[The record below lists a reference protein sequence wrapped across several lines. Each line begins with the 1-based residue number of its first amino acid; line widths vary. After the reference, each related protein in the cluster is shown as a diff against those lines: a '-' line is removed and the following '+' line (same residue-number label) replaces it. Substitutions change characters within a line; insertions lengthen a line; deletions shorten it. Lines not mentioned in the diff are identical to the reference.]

1 MDNVDNGNDMFQ
13 RKLDCR
19 AQKPNK
25 FRVLVVDDEPS
36 ILELLKMALPA
47 LDNYDVSI
55 ANSAANALKSLE
67 GQGPKFDC
75 FLLDIQ
81 MPETNGVQLLE
92 QIRAIP
98 EYSDTPTIML
108 TAMSDRKYVD
118 EAFLAGATDYVTK
131 PFDMLELRSRMK
143 AAYRLSQERQ
153 KVRQGLEV
161 TTQLRN
167 ELAYNQEF
175 SFDDPVT
182 IEGIDRFLRHAE
194 FDNYIKQL
202 SRGRL
207 FNSQA
212 TALKL
217 MDAEFFFDT
226 KSCGDFK
233 NVLKDVA
240 TALAKLTKKSGSML
254 SYRGKGVFLMVTHG
268 SANSAQSL
276 DEITLNQLVETL
288 ISQRLSECWAYVL
301 IGDKVPMR
309 PLSKAGAFA
318 TLDTAIES
326 VNARN
331 DKNAEHQIILERA
344 NDGSGA
350 KITQIPTQS
359 RRRVYERVMHQLF
372 REDASRQTK

>member
-1 MDNVDNGNDMFQ
+1 MDSVDNGNDIFQ
-13 RKLDCR
+13 RKLVCR
-19 AQKPNK
+19 AHKPKK

-55 ANSAANALKSLE
+55 ANSAANALKTLE
-67 GQGPKFDC
+67 GQSPEFDC

-98 EYSDTPTIML
+98 EYSDTPAIML

-153 KVRQGLEV
+153 KVREGIQI

-194 FDNYIKQL
+194 FDNYIMQL

-207 FNSQA
+207 FNSHA

-217 MDAEFFFDT
+217 LDAEFFFDT
-226 KSCGDFK
+226 KPCGDFK
-233 NVLKDVA
+233 HVLKDIAV
-240 TALAKLTKKSGSML
+240 ALAKLTKKSGSIL
-254 SYRGKGVFLMVTHG
+254 SYRGKGVFLVVTHG
-268 SANSAQSL
+268 NANSGNAL
-276 DEITLNQLVETL
+276 DEILLNQLVETL

-309 PLSKAGAFA
+309 SLSKAGAVA
-318 TLDTAIES
+318 TLNTAIES

-331 DKNAEHQIILERA
+331 DKNEEQQIVLERV
-344 NDGSGA
+344 NEGPGA
-350 KITQIPTQS
+350 SITQISTHS

-372 REDASRQTK
+372 REDASRQSK

>member
-1 MDNVDNGNDMFQ
+1 MDNADNGNNMFQ
-13 RKLDCR
+13 RKLVCR
-19 AQKPNK
+19 AQRPKK

-36 ILELLKMALPA
+36 ILELLKMALPT

-55 ANSAANALKSLE
+55 ASSAAKALKTLE
-67 GQGPKFDC
+67 DQIPQFDC

-81 MPETNGVQLLE
+81 MPETNGIQLLE
-92 QIRAIP
+92 QIREIP
-98 EYSDTPTIML
+98 EYADTPAIML

-118 EAFLAGATDYVTK
+118 EAFLVGATDYVTK

-153 KVRQGLEV
+153 KVRKSIEI
-161 TTQLRN
+161 TTQLKN
-167 ELAYNQEF
+167 ELAYNQDF
-175 SFDDPVT
+175 SFDDPVS

-207 FNSQA
+207 FKSHA

-217 MDAEFFFDT
+217 QDAEFFFDT

-233 NVLKDVA
+233 HVLKDIAVA
-240 TALAKLTKKSGSML
+240 LSKTTKKSGSML
-254 SYRGKGVFLMVTHG
+254 CYRGKGVFLAVTHG
-268 SANSAQSL
+268 NGDPVDTL
-276 DEITLNQLVETL
+276 DEESLNQLVETM
-288 ISQRLSECWAYVL
+288 IAQRMSECWANVL

-309 PLSKAGAFA
+309 SLSKAGAFA
-318 TLDTAIES
+318 ALNTAIES
-326 VNARN
+326 VNAK
-331 DKNAEHQIILERA
+331 DAELQRALERA
-344 NDGSGA
+344 AKGAAGS
-350 KITQIPTQS
+350 ITQIPPHS

-372 REDASRQTK
+372 REDASLQVK